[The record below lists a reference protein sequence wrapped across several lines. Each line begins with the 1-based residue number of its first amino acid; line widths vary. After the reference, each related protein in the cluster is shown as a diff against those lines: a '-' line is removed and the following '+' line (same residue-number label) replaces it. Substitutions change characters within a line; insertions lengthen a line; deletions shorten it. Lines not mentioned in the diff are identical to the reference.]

1 MLFSPRPSV
10 YALFTLL
17 KPIYITVPVVCS
29 FPSLSAG
36 TWKLA
41 HAQTD
46 DSEGHRMKLKR
57 GSLSSS
63 PGKIPCQ

>member
-17 KPIYITVPVVCS
+17 KPIYITVLDVYS
-29 FPSLSAG
+29 FFSLCTE

-41 HAQTD
+41 HAQID
-46 DSEGHRMKLKR
+46 HAHAR
-57 GSLSSS
+57 
-63 PGKIPCQ
+63 